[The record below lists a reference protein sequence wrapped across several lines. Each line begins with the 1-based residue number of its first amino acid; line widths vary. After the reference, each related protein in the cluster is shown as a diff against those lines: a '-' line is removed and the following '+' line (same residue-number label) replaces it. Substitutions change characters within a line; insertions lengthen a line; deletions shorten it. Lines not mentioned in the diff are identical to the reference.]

1 MKRNTEMPRVHHQ
14 IKATGEEV
22 RNYVVEHWEQHM
34 GAGVK
39 ESYDSCA
46 PFTYALKCLS
56 FAIFSILT

>member
-1 MKRNTEMPRVHHQ
+1 MPRVHHQ

-39 ESYDSCA
+39 ESYDRCA